1 MEMSNMKNFMN
12 IRAIFQTLKKTR
24 KQNKNAIKQQQQQKN

>member
-12 IRAIFQTLKKTR
+12 ISDIFQTLKKTR
-24 KQNKNAIKQQQQQKN
+24 KQNKNGIKQPQQQQN